1 MSMQPPFA
9 SLIALVALAMV
20 MSCATH
26 ETGHRSERSAPFV
39 LEGVRDLTRVAQLTG
54 KESMN
59 RTDRFGVY
67 GADLGSM
74 FRSGNRTYFVF
85 GDTFG
90 KRSPY
95 WTGAGGE
102 DWRSNTI
109 AYSRD
114 TDPADGITFDGWI
127 TDQQGAAKEL
137 IHSKKVDNDEIT
149 VIPTYGVAV
158 GNAMYLFYMS
168 VKHWGAPG
176 HWTCTYAGVGRS
188 TDGGQTWTELTS
200 PRWPGDSNFVQVS
213 IFQQDRELLMWS
225 IPAGRFGGVT
235 LMKVGSADIEHADRY
250 RYFAGMRDGRPQ
262 WSHDMTKAALVVK
275 PPVGELSVIR
285 DNYLNGWIMTYLNE
299 KTHNLEIREGFAPWG
314 PWGPAKTLVS
324 ARRYPGLY
332 GAFMLPEYTGNHG
345 RTIYFTMSQWDPY
358 NVFWMRADLVRA
370 HSERGEAVAP

>member
-1 MSMQPPFA
+1 MSMQRPFA
-9 SLIALVALAMV
+9 PLIALVALAMV
-20 MSCATH
+20 ISCATRDVARGSGQ
-26 ETGHRSERSAPFV
+26 TAQFV
-39 LEGVRDLTRVAQLTG
+39 LEGVSGLTRIAQLTG
-54 KESMN
+54 KDSIN
-59 RTDRFGVY
+59 KTARYGVY

-109 AYSRD
+109 AYSRN

-127 TDQQGAAKEL
+127 TDQQGVAKEL
-137 IHSKKVDNDEIT
+137 IHSKKVDDDEIT

-176 HWTCTYAGVGRS
+176 RWTCNYSGVARS
-188 TDGGQTWTELTS
+188 TDGGQTWTKLAS

-225 IPAGRFGGVT
+225 IPAGRFGGVR
-235 LMKVGSADIEHADRY
+235 LMKVRGADIERANQY
-250 RYFAGMRDGRPQ
+250 RYFAGIRDGRPQ
-262 WSHDMTKAALVVK
+262 WSHDFTDAALVVK
-275 PPVGELSVIR
+275 PPVGELSVMWN
-285 DNYLNGWIMTYLNE
+285 DYLHRWIMTYLNE
-299 KTHNLEIREGFAPWG
+299 ETHNLEIREGLAPWG
-314 PWGPAKTLVS
+314 PWGQAKTLVS
-324 ARRYPGLY
+324 AQRYPGLY
-332 GAFMLPEYTGNHG
+332 GAFMLPQYTENHG
-345 RTIYFTMSQWDPY
+345 RTVYFTMSQWGPY

-370 HSERGEAVAP
+370 HDSP